1 MRPWRIFAFLLTV
14 FLGTLCYG
22 VERITVTEN
31 FHTLWDNGKGSL
43 VLTNN
48 NKTGTTAFT
57 TYTCSGS
64 TKAKFFIDSNKT
76 SNNLCAFLE
85 ESGAQ
90 VMTSEIE
97 SLDSLVIKYYPA
109 TDLEFYVDISPTG
122 ETGTWTQQTVQQ
134 LPNGQCAVKLSTQ
147 GNCFVRIV
155 RKSANVYIRE
165 IEYHMV
171 RCACF
176 PYTAE

>member
-1 MRPWRIFAFLLTV
+1 MKSPRVLVILWTV
-14 FLGTLCYG
+14 FLGTVCYG
-22 VERITVTEN
+22 VERIKVTEN
-31 FHTLWDNGKGSL
+31 FHTLWNEGMGSL
-43 VLTNN
+43 VLTDSKNA
-48 NKTGTTAFT
+48 TTDFT

-64 TKAKFFIDSNKT
+64 TKAKFFRDSSKT

-122 ETGTWTQQTVQQ
+122 VDGTWTRQTVQQ
-134 LPNGQCAVKLSTQ
+134 LPNAKCAVKLSTQ
-147 GNCFVRIV
+147 GNFFVRIV
-155 RKSANVYIRE
+155 RRNTNVYIRE

>member
-1 MRPWRIFAFLLTV
+1 MRPRRIFAFLLTV

-31 FHTLWDNGKGSL
+31 FHTLWNNGNGSL
-43 VLTNN
+43 ELKNN
-48 NKTGTTAFT
+48 YKTGTTNFT
-57 TYTCSGS
+57 TYTFSEGKYDKFNLYAISGGYC
-64 TKAKFFIDSNKT
+64 
-76 SNNLCAFLE
+76 LCAFLE
-85 ESGAQ
+85 GSGAQ
-90 VMTSEIE
+90 VMTKEIE